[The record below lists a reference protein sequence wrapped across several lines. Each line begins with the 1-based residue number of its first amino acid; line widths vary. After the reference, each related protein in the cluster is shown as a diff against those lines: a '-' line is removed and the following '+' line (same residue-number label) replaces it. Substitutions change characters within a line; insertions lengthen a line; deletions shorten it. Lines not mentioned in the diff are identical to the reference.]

1 MVDSESNAHN
11 FPSSGGKFK
20 EFHSNRNIG
29 VLLSFVSLFLLGILP
44 VISNSRPSS
53 LNALSFAFYL
63 SFWEL
68 LCALPLFGFEIFKV
82 DKGIFRRNLD
92 SKVRK
97 KTYLVMG
104 TTGILFSASTFFY
117 IFAFETA
124 GTVNAAIAIQTYP
137 LFAILM
143 EFLLFKKKKRVLEL
157 LFTLLT
163 IVGIYYLGT
172 GGTWLIIGFS
182 PWFSLALIVP
192 ILWSIAH
199 VIIKNTLDTSPIT
212 PNQVTFFRVLISS
225 VVLFIIS
232 SIING
237 STNVFIGLL
246 NPEFQLFG
254 FFMGLVYYLELVN
267 WFYAVKHV
275 DVSVASTITTPTPVI
290 TMIFAFLVLSET
302 IELYQIVAMIIVF
315 ISLYGLIWSGKE
327 KKPPPSEYRQ
337 EYDIIAI

>member
-1 MVDSESNAHN
+1 MVDKESDAHN
-11 FPSSGGKFK
+11 FPSTDTNSKKFRP
-20 EFHSNRNIG
+20 NRNIG
-29 VLLSFVSLFLLGILP
+29 VILSFVSLFLLGMLP
-44 VISNSRPSS
+44 IISNSRPSS
-53 LNALSFAFYL
+53 LNALNFAFYL

-68 LCALPLFGFEIFKV
+68 ACSLPLSGYEMTKS
-82 DKGIFRRNLD
+82 DKGIFKKPLD
-92 SKVRK
+92 SKIRK
-97 KTYLVMG
+97 KTLVVMG
-104 TTGILFSASTFFY
+104 GTGVIFAVSTFFY
-117 IFAFETA
+117 VFAFETA

-143 EFLLFKKKKRVLEL
+143 EFVLFRKRKRVLEL

-172 GGTWLIIGFS
+172 GGTWLISGFS
-182 PWFSLALIVP
+182 PWFALALIVP

-225 VVLFIIS
+225 VILFIIS

-237 STNVFIGLL
+237 PNNVFEGIM
-246 NPEFQLFG
+246 NPAFQLFG
-254 FFMGLVYYLELVN
+254 FLMGLVYYLELVN

-290 TMIFAFLVLSET
+290 TMIFAFFILRET
-302 IELYQIVAMIIVF
+302 IELYQIIAMIIVF
-315 ISLYGLIWSGKE
+315 ISLYGLIWSGREKE
-327 KKPPPSEYRQ
+327 AK
-337 EYDIIAI
+337 I

>member
-1 MVDSESNAHN
+1 MVDKKSTDNNTHN
-11 FPSSGGKFK
+11 FPSRDKKFRP
-20 EFHSNRNIG
+20 NRNIG
-29 VLLSFVSLFLLGILP
+29 VILSFFSLLLLGMLP
-44 VISNSRPSS
+44 IISNSRPSS
-53 LNALSFAFYL
+53 LNALNFAFYL

-68 LCALPLFGFEIFKV
+68 ICSLPLSGYEMTKS
-82 DKGIFRRNLD
+82 DKGIFTKQLD
-92 SKVRK
+92 SRIRK
-97 KTYLVMG
+97 NTLLVMG
-104 TTGILFSASTFFY
+104 VTGVIFSVSTFFY
-117 IFAFETA
+117 VFAFETA

-143 EFLLFKKKKRVLEL
+143 EFVLFRKRKRMLEL

-172 GGTWLIIGFS
+172 GGTWLISGFS
-182 PWFSLALIVP
+182 PWFALALIVP

-212 PNQVTFFRVLISS
+212 PNQVTFFRVLTSS
-225 VVLFIIS
+225 VILFIIS

-237 STNVFIGLL
+237 PNNVITGLI

-254 FFMGLVYYLELVN
+254 FLMGLVYYLELVN

-290 TMIFAFLVLSET
+290 TMILAFFILRES
-302 IELYQIVAMIIVF
+302 IELYQIIAMIIVF

-327 KKPPPSEYRQ
+327 TK
-337 EYDIIAI
+337 I